1 MEGETLKLHLERGAD
16 HRGES
21 GMGRGYV
28 WKKEEGSRDISGSP
42 EDPKQSSDCLSIRG
56 EEEEKVGEVEGA
68 METKPSCSASS

>member
-28 WKKEEGSRDISGSP
+28 WKKEEGSRRHLG
-42 EDPKQSSDCLSIRG
+42 
-56 EEEEKVGEVEGA
+56 
-68 METKPSCSASS
+68 